1 MRISTQLLFQQG
13 LNGILDA
20 QETLATTQRQLA
32 TGQRV
37 NQPSDDPIA
46 AARIQELERAVARQ
60 DVFVNNIDRVR
71 QRLNAEEDAL
81 SSAGDVVRR
90 VRELAVQAAS
100 DTLNQNDRQLIAV
113 ELRQRRDQLVA
124 VANTRDGD
132 GEFIFAGGQSTTRPF
147 VDTAGGVDYA
157 GDGVQRELVIGPGT
171 TIADGDTGDDV
182 FMRVRDGNGTV
193 RAAAD
198 PGNAGTGTVL
208 VEPTVDESI
217 YAGGSF
223 TINFTAADA
232 WEVVDD
238 GTPPAVIQT
247 GTYTAGDTI
256 SFGGVGVRIEGAPAA
271 GDAFTVEPARNESI
285 FATIDQLAGAL
296 ESDPTTPADRAVQRQ
311 GIDDALAQL
320 DNVENRLLEVR
331 AGVGGRL
338 NTIDDVQATREELQ
352 LGLQELASDLRD
364 VDYAEAIS
372 LLQQEL
378 TALQAAQQ
386 TFTRIQGNSLFRF
399 L

>member
-20 QETLATTQRQLA
+20 QESLATTQRQLA

-46 AARIQELERAVARQ
+46 AARIQELERAVAQQ
-60 DVFVNNIDRVR
+60 DVYVNNIGRVR

-81 SSAGDVVRR
+81 SSAGEVIQR
-90 VRELAVQAAS
+90 VRELAVQASS
-100 DTLNQNDRQLIAV
+100 DTVNESDRQLIAV
-113 ELRQRRDQLVA
+113 ELRERRDQLIA
-124 VANTRDGD
+124 IANTRDGD
-132 GEFIFAGGQSTTRPF
+132 GEYLFAGSQSTTRPF
-147 VDTAGGVDYA
+147 VAAAGGVDYV
-157 GDGVQRELVIGPGT
+157 GDSVQRELLIGPGT
-171 TIADGDTGDDV
+171 TMADRDTGDEV
-182 FMRVRDGNGTV
+182 FMRIREGNGVIGVAQGPANT
-193 RAAAD
+193 
-198 PGNAGTGTVL
+198 GTGFIIP
-208 VEPTVDESI
+208 EPTVDGGS

-223 TINFTAADA
+223 TIRFTAADA
-232 WEVVDD
+232 YEVVDA
-238 GTPPAVIQT
+238 TATVIQT
-247 GTYTAGDTI
+247 GTYTAGETI
-256 SFGGVGVRIEGAPAA
+256 SFNGVGVEIRGEPDAGDEFTVAPAR
-271 GDAFTVEPARNESI
+271 FESV
-285 FATIDQLAGAL
+285 FATIDQLAEAL
-296 ESDPTTPADRAVQRQ
+296 EAAPVTDAARAVQRQ
-311 GIDDALAQL
+311 GIDDALGQL
-320 DNVENRLLEVR
+320 DNVETRLLEVR

-338 NTIDDVQATREELQ
+338 NTIDDVQATREDLQ
-352 LGLQELASDLRD
+352 LGLQELTSDLRD